1 MQVGQKTEDQIG
13 QHLSSHF
20 EGTHECTHQVHTFED
35 TSWNDTHVLQTGL
48 PGQPYPS
55 PVGMPAYE
63 SLAPTNES
71 LSSFLMSHVGLVGDG
86 DVGMTGDRVNA
97 YERVLR
103 MSYINDRA

>member
-71 LSSFLMSHVGLVGDG
+71 LSFF
-86 DVGMTGDRVNA
+86 
-97 YERVLR
+97 
-103 MSYINDRA
+103 